1 MVLPDL
7 VSVKRIGGTVF
18 NNCTGL
24 TGTLEIP
31 DGMTEIGYKAF
42 YGCSGLTGLILPDSL
57 TILRDNVFYGCTGMT
72 GTLHLPSALTQ
83 IGEYTFYQCGFT
95 GTLTVPDSA
104 TTLGRG
110 CFQGMSITECVLPD
124 TITTLPQGMFAGCPK
139 LKTVNI
145 PSNCQ
150 VIKRDAFQSCRELE
164 VDMSHFFPDTLTEIG
179 AVAFM
184 NCGKLY
190 GDLVIPE
197 GITLIGSSTFQ
208 NCSGLNGFLK
218 LPSTLTGIQSS
229 AFMDCSGLK
238 GDLILPQSLTS
249 VEGNAFYRCTGL
261 TGALVILSPEIS
273 MGGYVLHSAGI
284 TSLVS
289 YADSFT
295 FPSQYGGTFTNS
307 NIKEIL
313 NLGDAELTTTTSGL
327 NADSI
332 QDHIDSIGYLA
343 ITEYTEY
350 TTKNDPT
357 SILIMTIPLMVLAAI
372 GIGAF
377 VMISRNGRP

>member
-1 MVLPDL
+1 
-7 VSVKRIGGTVF
+7 
-18 NNCTGL
+18 
-24 TGTLEIP
+24 
-31 DGMTEIGYKAF
+31 
-42 YGCSGLTGLILPDSL
+42 
-57 TILRDNVFYGCTGMT
+57 MT

-83 IGEYTFYQCGFT
+83 IGEYPFYQCGFT
-95 GTLTVPDSA
+95 GTLTVPDSV
-104 TTLGRG
+104 TTLEKG
-110 CFQGMSITECVLPD
+110 CFNGMDITECVLPD
-124 TITTLPQGMFAGCPK
+124 SITTLPQGMFGGCSN

-150 VIKRDAFQSCRELE
+150 VIKREAFISCGELE
-164 VDMSHFFPDTLTEIG
+164 VDMSQFFPDTLTEIG

-197 GITLIGSSTFQ
+197 GIILIGSSTFQ
-208 NCSGLNGFLK
+208 GCKGLDGVKF
-218 LPSTLTGIQSS
+218 PSTLTGIQSS
-229 AFMDCSGLK
+229 AFMGCSGLK
-238 GDLILPQSLTS
+238 GDLIFPQSLTT
-249 VEGNAFYRCTGL
+249 VEGSAFYNCTGL

-273 MGGYVLHSAGI
+273 MGAYVLHSAGI

-289 YADSFT
+289 CADSFT
-295 FPSQYGGTFTNS
+295 PTSQQYGTFANS

-357 SILIMTIPLMVLAAI
+357 SILIMTVPLMVLTVI
-372 GIGAF
+372 GVGAF
-377 VMISRNGRP
+377 VMISRSGRP